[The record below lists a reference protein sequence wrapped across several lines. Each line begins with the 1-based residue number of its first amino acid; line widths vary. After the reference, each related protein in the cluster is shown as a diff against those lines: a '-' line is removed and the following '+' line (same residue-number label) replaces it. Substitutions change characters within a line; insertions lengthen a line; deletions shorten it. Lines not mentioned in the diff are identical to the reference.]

1 MLNRRK
7 KHPARRALIQV
18 SEDCA
23 SVVPDLEFNACSAVY
38 TFMSLRYCIHNL
50 SMRKII
56 SR

>member
-1 MLNRRK
+1 M
-7 KHPARRALIQV
+7 IQV

-23 SVVPDLEFNACSAVY
+23 SVVTDFEFDACSAVY
-38 TFMSLRYCIHNL
+38 TFMSLLRYCIHDL